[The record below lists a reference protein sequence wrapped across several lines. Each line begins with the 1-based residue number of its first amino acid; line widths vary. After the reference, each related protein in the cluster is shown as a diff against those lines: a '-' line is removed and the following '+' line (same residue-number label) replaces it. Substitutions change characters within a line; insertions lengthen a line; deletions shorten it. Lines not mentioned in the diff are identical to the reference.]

1 MNGKAKQLIDAI
13 IAQRSGGNPTLMI
26 TTRTKIMLKG
36 VNPERFLASTPDD
49 PVIID
54 KLRRI
59 GQELGVQIY

>member
-13 IAQRSGGNPTLMI
+13 IAQRSGGNQTLMI

-36 VNPERFLASTPDD
+36 VNPERFLATTPDD

-59 GQELGVQIY
+59 GQELGVNI